1 MNCTINIFGPYSTVT
16 GDVPISEV
24 AYETSYFEEGAKFVK
39 AYKMGTW
46 DGRKHLF
53 NKRSGAFP
61 TGLLST
67 VKRVCEEAGAAVEIV
82 DHRMAPRPNK
92 DGFELHGV
100 SMTSKYDYQMDA
112 CKAAVEK
119 KQGIIKIAT
128 GGGKTGCAVAIA
140 KYLGLP
146 TLMIVPTRELMH
158 QTRKSFMKFLQ
169 IQDPSVIG
177 IIGDGFWEPGS
188 FVTIAI
194 TDTLESRLNE
204 EECIEFLSNI
214 DVLFMDEAHRC
225 GSETYFKA
233 VMTCPAYYR
242 IALSATPLDRTDGA
256 NLRILAATGDI
267 VIDIPNKLLVDRGVT
282 AKADIIWDKV
292 AEPVLS
298 TKQRYVHVYKQGV
311 VENKVFAQR
320 VVDWTKAA
328 VENNL
333 TVVIM
338 VEEIEQG
345 KMLDEMLWTET
356 GKIFIPH
363 QFIHGN
369 ETPEVRDKAL
379 RDFGAGE
386 LPVLIISRIGDE
398 GIDLQNIHVLLLAG
412 SRKSKIRT
420 LQRLGRGLR
429 GDRLIVVEFANYCHK
444 YLIKHS
450 LERLQDYKREECFP
464 IHQFKDGTDKTAM
477 IKRLWDAQDKVNE
490 TRMKS

>member
-100 SMTSKYDYQMDA
+100 SMTGKYDFQMNA
-112 CKAAVEK
+112 SVAAVEK

-128 GGGKTGCAVAIA
+128 GGGKTSVCAAIT

-146 TLMIVPTRELMH
+146 TLVIVPTRELMV
-158 QTRKSFMKFLQ
+158 QTRKSLMGFLD
-169 IQDPSVIG
+169 IDDPSVVG
-177 IIGDGFWEPGS
+177 AIGDGLWEPGS
-188 FVTIAI
+188 LVTVAI
-194 TDTLESRLNE
+194 TDTLESRINDEVCL
-204 EECIEFLSNI
+204 EFLGGI
-214 DVLFMDEAHRC
+214 DVLLMDEAHRC
-225 GSETYFKA
+225 GSETYFKV

-242 IALSATPLDRTDGA
+242 IAMSATPLDRTDGA
-256 NLRILAATGDI
+256 NLRILAASGDLL
-267 VIDIPNKLLVDRGVT
+267 IDIPNKLLVERGIT

-292 AEPVLS
+292 TEPVLS

-320 VVDWTKAA
+320 VIDWVVAA
-328 VENNL
+328 RKNDL
-333 TVVIM
+333 CALIM

-345 KMLDEMLWTET
+345 KLLDEMLWTDT
-356 GKIFIPH
+356 GKVFIPH
-363 QFIHGN
+363 QFIHGD
-369 ETPEVRDKAL
+369 ESPEVRDKAL
-379 RDFGAGE
+379 KDFSNRE
-386 LPVLIISRIGDE
+386 LPCLIISRIGDE
-398 GIDLQNIHVLLLAG
+398 GLNVHSIDVLLLAG

-429 GDRLIVVEFANYCHK
+429 GDRLVVVEFANYCHK

-450 LERLQDYKREECFP
+450 LERLQDYKKEECFP
-464 IHQFKDGTDKTAM
+464 IHQFKDGQSKEDM

>member
-67 VKRVCEEAGAAVEIV
+67 VKRVCEESGAAVEIV

-100 SMTSKYDYQMDA
+100 SMTGKYDYQMDA

-119 KQGIIKIAT
+119 KQGIIKIGT
-128 GGGKTGCAVAIA
+128 GGGKGNLAVAIT

-158 QTRKSFMKFLQ
+158 QMRERFFALLDTKDRD
-169 IQDPSVIG
+169 IIG
-177 IIGDGFWEPGS
+177 VIGDGLWEPGS

-194 TDTLESRLNE
+194 IDTLESRLND
-204 EECIEFLSNI
+204 EECLNFLSDI
-214 DVLFMDEAHRC
+214 DVLIMDEAHRC
-225 GSETYFKA
+225 GSETYFKV

-242 IALSATPLDRTDGA
+242 IAMSATPLDRTDGA
-256 NLRILAATGDI
+256 NLRILAAAGD
-267 VIDIPNKLLVDRGVT
+267 VLIDIPNKILVERGVI
-282 AKADIIWDKV
+282 ARADIIWEKIT
-292 AEPVLS
+292 EPVLAK
-298 TKQRYVHVYKQGV
+298 KQNYVSVYKQGIV
-311 VENKVFAQR
+311 TNKHLVDKIAEWVKVFREA
-320 VVDWTKAA
+320 
-328 VENNL
+328 NL
-333 TVVIM
+333 SVLIM
-338 VEEIEQG
+338 VEEISHG
-345 KMLDEMLWTET
+345 KAIDDALWTDY
-356 GKIFIPH
+356 FVPH

-369 ETPEVRDKAL
+369 ESSEVRDKAIK
-379 RDFGAGE
+379 DFSSRS
-386 LPVLIISRIGDE
+386 LPVLITSRILDE
-398 GIDLQNIHVLLLAG
+398 GVDTSAIDCLILGG
-412 SRKSKIRT
+412 SRKSQIKT
-420 LQRLGRGLR
+420 MQRLGRGVR
-429 GDRLIVVEFANYCHK
+429 GSNLIVLEFANYCHK
-444 YLIKHS
+444 FLTKHS
-450 LERLQDYKREECFP
+450 LDRLTSYKAEECFP
-464 IHQFKDGTDKTAM
+464 IHQYKEGSDKAAM
-477 IKRLWDAQDKVNE
+477 VKRLWEGQDKVNE